1 MEIKFSAKQL
11 AKIIEGTIEGNEEV
25 TVSRF
30 GQIDQ
35 CDENCCAF
43 LTEVHKFEQ
52 FVYTT
57 KAKIV
62 IVSNEYEPKQPVTTT
77 LIHVAD
83 PKQAL
88 IKLLELHDDLK
99 PQRLGI
105 SKNAIISKSA
115 HLGQGVYVGDG
126 AVIEDDVELKDD
138 VKIYPQV
145 YIGNNVSIGENTIVY
160 AGAKIY
166 EGCKIGN
173 NCIIH
178 SGAVIGADGFGFTPN
193 EKGGFSKIPQVG
205 VVIIEDNVEIGANT
219 CIDRAMLEA
228 TVIKEGAKLDNLIQ
242 VAHNCSIGEHTVI
255 AAGCGI
261 AGSVTIGHHCVFGGQ
276 VGVKDHVKIGN
287 YVQVASQSG
296 IHRNTKDRARLIGT
310 PAIPSG
316 VGIRTY
322 SSLQY
327 IPSILDRL
335 NHLEANCLKNEDDSK
350 KPKDEK
356 EK

>member
-1 MEIKFSAKQL
+1 MDIKFSAKQL
-11 AKIIEGTIEGNEEV
+11 AKIIEGNIEGNEDV
-25 TVSRF
+25 VVSRF

-35 CDENCCAF
+35 CDENCCTF
-43 LTEVHKFEQ
+43 LTETAKMEPLI
-52 FVYTT
+52 YDT

-62 IVSNEYEPKQPVTTT
+62 IVSKDFTPQQPVSCT
-77 LIHVAD
+77 LIHVD
-83 PKQAL
+83 DTKQAF
-88 IKLLELHDDLK
+88 IKLLQLHDDLK

-105 SKNAIISKSA
+105 SKHAIISKSA
-115 HLGQGVYVGDG
+115 QIGQSVYVGDG
-126 AVIEDDVELKDD
+126 AVIEDDVEIKDD

-145 YIGNNVSIGENTIVY
+145 YLGNNVSVGENTIIY

-178 SGAVIGADGFGFTPN
+178 SGAVIGADGFGFIPN
-193 EKGGFSKIPQVG
+193 EQGGYSKIPQIG
-205 VVIIEDNVEIGANT
+205 TVIIEDNVEIGANT

-228 TVIKEGAKLDNLIQ
+228 TVIKKGVKLDNLIQ
-242 VAHNCSIGEHTVI
+242 VAHNCEIGEHSVL

-261 AGSVTIGHHCVFGGQ
+261 AGSVHIGHHCVMGGQ

-296 IHRNTKDRARLIGT
+296 IHRNVKDRVRLIGT
-310 PAIPSG
+310 PAIPAG

-327 IPSILDRL
+327 IPSILERL
-335 NHLEANCLKNEDDSK
+335 NHLESHCVIPEEKAS
-350 KPKDEK
+350 DEPQK
-356 EK
+356 TE